1 MFVWRTASI
10 SWSLIM
16 APLYSIQGPTTEPAR
31 QPDINDFG
39 TPRDREPVEFD
50 TTTRLRVLD
59 TSRPA
64 EGQGPLYIFNITDPA
79 RQGECR
85 ITARKLRIDYTPKD
99 MLDDRCSYL
108 VCDQRNQCAEA
119 TMFIRVSLFERE

>member
-79 RQGECR
+79 RQGGIPVE
-85 ITARKLRIDYTPKD
+85 APENASEDWD
-99 MLDDRCSYL
+99 AADSFRCGGRS
-108 VCDQRNQCAEA
+108 RG
-119 TMFIRVSLFERE
+119 